1 MRDWT
6 ADEIKSIA
14 DRLRRARIGAGFER
28 ATDAV
33 RKFGWSYS
41 RYMNYEN
48 GERAVPPKQ
57 AILFAAAY
65 GVTVDYIYFGK
76 GHILNQNEG
85 MYAVSSRMVRRIPLV
100 ALENMTDLQRI
111 ASGLEPTAAESAQ
124 QRQEYHASA
133 RRLDD
138 MFLKANPGQ
147 PAVPAMN
154 FDRLVQSL
162 YMTAAVQMGAGTG
175 PNEQPRIDIVGAR
188 QSIDM
193 LIVLEEKTKG
203 NISEQEKSLL
213 QNALFDLRMSF
224 LEITNAIASS
234 AQRPPQPKKPH

>member
-1 MRDWT
+1 MRDKEPQFTVTDRRKFT
-6 ADEIKSIA
+6 ADGE
-14 DRLRRARIGAGFER
+14 LREGQTAITE
-28 ATDAV
+28 TITPPAV
-33 RKFGWSYS
+33 APNTQQVASPVS
-41 RYMNYEN
+41 
-48 GERAVPPKQ
+48 P
-57 AILFAAAY
+57 LAAAEPEMM
-65 GVTVDYIYFGK
+65 DD
-76 GHILNQNEG
+76 E
-85 MYAVSSRMVRRIPLV
+85 RIEDDETTP
-100 ALENMTDLQRI
+100 
-111 ASGLEPTAAESAQ
+111 EPTAAESAQ
-124 QRQEYHASA
+124 QSSEYRASA

-138 MFLKANPGQ
+138 MLLKANPGQ
-147 PAVPAMN
+147 ATPPAMN

-203 NISEQEKSLL
+203 NITEQEKRLL

-234 AQRPPQPKKPH
+234 AQRPPQAGKIH